1 MFNQRKDKSK
11 EWMDEWALSRG
22 LKLNYEI
29 TSHLPGAFR
38 FT

>member
-1 MFNQRKDKSK
+1 MDG
-11 EWMDEWALSRG
+11 WMDKG

-38 FT
+38 FTWSSDSMLP